1 MRSARRA
8 VLLVIV
14 ALVSA
19 RPASAQY
26 TDRRAFDELGGATE
40 FARRRAE
47 LVKAVKPGFAILFAR
62 IDDPEGTLYRE
73 DNDFYYFTGVSDPGA
88 VLIVDGDSGETKLY
102 EQEQLPR
109 QKVLAGANLLGLPP
123 DEQKRYGFMSVQ
135 SLNDLV
141 WNLALLTS
149 RPGGELW
156 ARLGDADRVDRAR
169 SEVGLLQAFNDAHP
183 FGDGASREREIVA
196 KLRARFPQ
204 MQFHDVAP
212 VIDRMRN
219 LKTPAEIEI
228 LRRNGRLSA
237 DGIRTAI
244 ARARPGMY
252 EYQLAAHATFSF
264 TMAGAEGVAYPAVVA
279 SGPNAIALHYFSNR
293 RQMEADDLVVFD
305 FAADL
310 HHLAMDITR
319 TFNVSGRFSPEQ
331 AKWYAVVFEAQTA
344 LIDMLR
350 PGNTYEQ
357 AIEAGRRVFERSGV
371 LDQWAAGEFPGHFVG
386 ESTHDVNGPPNA
398 VGRAST
404 IWWAPTG
411 PVIAGQVV
419 AVEPTITFED
429 KHLHIRI
436 EDTVL
441 ITPSGP
447 EVLTSGV
454 PKTIDAVQALVG
466 SDRSSS
472 GR

>member
-1 MRSARRA
+1 MTPVRRA
-8 VLLVIV
+8 VLLLIV
-14 ALVSA
+14 SVVYA
-19 RPASAQY
+19 RPARAQY
-26 TDRRAFDELGGATE
+26 TDQRAFDELGGVQE

-47 LVKAVKPGFAILFAR
+47 LVKAIKPGFAILFAR
-62 IDDPEGTLYRE
+62 IDDPEATLYRE
-73 DNDFYYFTGVSDPGA
+73 DNDFYYFTGISDPGA
-88 VLIVDGDSGETKLY
+88 VLLIDGDSGETRLY
-102 EQEQLPR
+102 EPEQLPR
-109 QKVLAGANLLGLPP
+109 IKVLAGANLLGLPAE
-123 DEQKRYGFMSVQ
+123 EQKRYGFTSVQ

-156 ARLGDADRVDRAR
+156 ARLSYSDQVDRAR
-169 SEVGLLQAFNDAHP
+169 SEVGLLQAFNTAHP
-183 FGDGASREREIVA
+183 FGDGASRDRDVIV
-196 KLRARFPQ
+196 KLRKRFPQ
-204 MQFHDVAP
+204 MPLRDVAP

-219 LKTPAEIEI
+219 IKTAAEMDI
-228 LRRNGRLSA
+228 LRRNGQLSA
-237 DGIRTAI
+237 AGIRTAI

-264 TMAGAEGVAYPAVVA
+264 TMAGAQGVAYPAVVA

-293 RQMEADDLVVFD
+293 RQMQPDDLVVFD

-310 HHLAMDITR
+310 DHLTMDITR

-331 AKWYAVVFEAQTA
+331 AKWYAVVLEAQTA
-344 LIDMLR
+344 LINMLR

-357 AIEAGRRVFERSGV
+357 AIEAGRRVFEKSGV

-411 PVIAGQVV
+411 PVSAGQVV

-441 ITPSGP
+441 ITSAGP

-454 PKTIDAVQALVG
+454 PKTLDAIQALVG
-466 SDRSSS
+466 SDQS
-472 GR
+472 GSAR